1 MGIDP
6 AGDGLSRASHP
17 GSDNETMLELSMTS
31 GLMRS
36 SHPFKTGSS
45 RALIGGY
52 LAIANVSALP
62 VFHQIRLKPLK
73 DARLIRAEA
82 HNSTT
87 AQQHG
92 SRAAGQQGSRA
103 AGQIRTTTTLNTQ
116 VFDREHSFSET
127 PRGTEHRAISKTK
140 ILPGQRRSFSKS
152 PKLIFRLRTPL

>member
-6 AGDGLSRASHP
+6 AGDGLSIASHP

-36 SHPFKTGSS
+36 SHPFKPGSS

-52 LAIANVSALP
+52 LAIANVSALHI
-62 VFHQIRLKPLK
+62 VHQIQLEQLSNAK
-73 DARLIRAEA
+73 LIRAEA

-87 AQQHG
+87 AQQQG

-103 AGQIRTTTTLNTQ
+103 
-116 VFDREHSFSET
+116 D
-127 PRGTEHRAISKTK
+127 
-140 ILPGQRRSFSKS
+140 
-152 PKLIFRLRTPL
+152 